1 MRRPV
6 IRRVLEWISASVVL
20 FFCFLLAGVYN
31 APAQAAPN
39 PLSSGT
45 AELTLADLVFVGIVG
60 LAAASAAI
68 AVRMVR
74 RSH

>member
-1 MRRPV
+1 MLRPG
-6 IRRVLEWISASVVL
+6 IRRVLEWIFVPLVL
-20 FFCFLLAGVYN
+20 LFCFLLAGVS

-39 PLSSGT
+39 PPSAGT
-45 AELTLADLVFVGIVG
+45 ADLTPADLVLVGIVG